1 MPIILLPPKIAYKV
15 EALTLEFDEE
25 ATLAYFLRILC
36 AQTPSIADLVLNGNQ
51 LASSIEV
58 FINAVNVA
66 TLNGLKTLVHRS
78 DEITLFMKN
87 DWRDRVMQG

>member
-1 MPIILLPPKIAYKV
+1 MPIILLPPKLAYSV
-15 EALTLEFDEE
+15 ESLTLEFDEE

-66 TLNGLKTLVHRS
+66 NLDGLKTFVHRS
-78 DEITLFMKN
+78 DEITLFMKK
-87 DWRDRVMQG
+87 